1 MNSSLTYLF
10 GGELK
15 AKILQTL
22 LLNPHQAYHLRG
34 LAATA
39 GIESGN
45 ALKALRGLTE
55 AHFVKMVPDS
65 RGVRYQAED
74 RSPLFEPLR
83 ELFLRS
89 GELISDLTSVA
100 AQLPVEQVLV
110 FGSVAKGTDT
120 PDSDVDVLVVGN
132 ISTIEAQAAFKPVAR
147 KHGRAVSVMAID
159 QESLTSQFDEGSEFW
174 RDVLRNKVIM
184 LKGEKL
190 DASFSAT
197 ALA

>member
-1 MNSSLTYLF
+1 MTSSIAYLF

-22 LLNPHQAYHLRG
+22 LLNPQQAFHLRG
-34 LAATA
+34 LAAAA

-45 ALKALRGLTE
+45 ALKALRGLTG
-55 AHFVKMVPDS
+55 AHFVKTVQDP

-89 GELISDLTSVA
+89 GELIADLKEVA
-100 AQLPVEQVLV
+100 TQLPVEQVLI

-120 PDSDVDVLVVGN
+120 PDSDIDVLVVGD
-132 ISTIEAQAAFKPVAR
+132 ISSIEAQAAFKPASR
-147 KHGRAVSVMAID
+147 KHGRDVSVMTID
-159 QESLTSQFDEGSEFW
+159 HETLAGQEMSEFW
-174 RDVLRNKVIM
+174 LDVLANKVIM

-190 DASFSAT
+190 DASFRTT
-197 ALA
+197 AAS